1 MAILVSDSSVLID
14 LERAQLLSIAL
25 ASPLELVV
33 PDELFYAEL
42 ASYGGEAWLQSGLIV
57 VPLEGDEVQ
66 RAQTYLSRAPALS
79 IIDAYALALAAS
91 RTWVLLTGDS
101 RLRRE
106 AERDQVDVHGILWLL
121 ELLSATED
129 PAALAAGLRRLR
141 GDPRTRLPTPA
152 VEALLTLLES
162 R

>member
-42 ASYGGEAWLQSGLIV
+42 ASYGGEAWLQSGLIM

-79 IIDAYALALAAS
+79 IIDAYALALTAS
-91 RTWVLLTGDS
+91 RTWVRLTGDS

-106 AERDQVDVHGILWLL
+106 AARDQVDVHAILWLL
-121 ELLSATED
+121 
-129 PAALAAGLRRLR
+129 
-141 GDPRTRLPTPA
+141 
-152 VEALLTLLES
+152 
-162 R
+162 